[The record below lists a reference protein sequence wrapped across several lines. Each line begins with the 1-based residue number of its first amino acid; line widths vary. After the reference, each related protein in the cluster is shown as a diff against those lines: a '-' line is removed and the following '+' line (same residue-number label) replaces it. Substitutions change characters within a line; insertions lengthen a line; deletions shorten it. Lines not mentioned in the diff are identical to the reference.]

1 MFLESIRLVT
11 LNDIIERKLNGQ
23 LQNEVGKNGRSK
35 NYVNLL
41 EDLINEL
48 HFS

>member
-23 LQNEVGKNGRSK
+23 LQNEVGKNGRAK